1 MEFSP
6 SGNLIAQ
13 PRLMFMI
20 MGALMLILQNVVG
33 AQEILKSEPA
43 AGALPAGT
51 TVLVDDG
58 TCPKGQIKQVT
69 GGKRVDGVQRQKKC
83 IKR

>member
-1 MEFSP
+1 
-6 SGNLIAQ
+6 
-13 PRLMFMI
+13 MI
-20 MGALMLILQNVVG
+20 IGAFTLILLNDVG
-33 AQEILKSEPA
+33 AQEIMKSEPA
-43 AGALPAGT
+43 SGALAAGT

>member
-1 MEFSP
+1 MMK
-6 SGNLIAQ
+6 NLSTL
-13 PRLMFMI
+13 RLIFLI
-20 MGALMLILQNVVG
+20 IGAFTLILLNDVG
-33 AQEILKSEPA
+33 AQEIMKSEPA
-43 AGALPAGT
+43 AGALAAGI